1 MRFPLCMNF
10 TIPRDSDGTGQGVG
24 GPAAG
29 PGENGPDG
37 QEGDTGQEGQEG
49 QEGEEGQEGPEGPQ
63 APDPFDGTPNN
74 VPSFSPDSFDDPF
87 EGMYNPVDPP
97 TVPGIETE
105 NLPALPGGGIGV

>member
-24 GPAAG
+24 AQATG

-49 QEGEEGQEGPEGPQ
+49 EETDMGPAPTP
-63 APDPFDGTPNN
+63 PDPPDLGPPTNLDPNTPGIDLG
-74 VPSFSPDSFDDPF
+74 PGSFSAPTPA
-87 EGMYNPVDPP
+87 GPNPPNS
-97 TVPGIETE
+97 GID
-105 NLPALPGGGIGV
+105 I